1 MLPPG
6 TSLPG
11 HHEGLTV
18 PTYVYACKNCDHRF
32 EQYQSFSE
40 DSLVTCPECA
50 QDALRKVFD
59 SVGIVFKGPGFY
71 STDSQSS
78 GKGGTRGHGADAASA
93 SSAGGSDS
101 SSTSASTSSEGSSG
115 DGGTSSAA
123 ASSSSGSAASSSSKD
138 AASS

>member
-1 MLPPG
+1 M
-6 TSLPG
+6 
-11 HHEGLTV
+11 

-32 EQYQSFSE
+32 EQYQSFTE

-71 STDSQSS
+71 STDSQSL

-101 SSTSASTSSEGSSG
+101 SSTSASTSSETSSGSSG

>member
-1 MLPPG
+1 M
-6 TSLPG
+6 
-11 HHEGLTV
+11 
-18 PTYVYACKNCDHRF
+18 PTYVYACKNCGHRF
-32 EQYQSFSE
+32 EQYQSFTE

-50 QDALRKVFD
+50 QDALRKMFD

-78 GKGGTRGHGADAASA
+78 GKGGARSHGADAASA

-101 SSTSASTSSEGSSG
+101 SSTSASTSSETSSGSSG
-115 DGGTSSAA
+115 DGGTSSAT